1 MQAGLF
7 EEFTEKREAV
17 TLEAH
22 ASSEYKP
29 RTLANANGADVTVA
43 FAVDFETAGERLTRK
58 AAGDRYVAISYGMNV
73 DDAARKLSDYMWR
86 KNALTLNV
94 AGNGIA
100 TLAKKGIT
108 QHMANRWVYDVLRH
122 AHATRTIGS
131 IRSGGQTG
139 IDVAGL
145 AAGMALGIPVA
156 GLFPAGFRQ
165 RNEHHVDF
173 TRTRDEVL
181 EELQDYAELLR

>member
-29 RTLANANGADVTVA
+29 RTLANAKGADVTVA

-58 AAGDRYVAISYGMNV
+58 AAADHYVAIKYGIDV
-73 DDAARKLSDYMWR
+73 DEAARKLSDYMWR
-86 KNALTLNV
+86 KNALTVNV
-94 AGNGIA
+94 AGNGIG
-100 TLAKKGIT
+100 TLAQAGIV
-108 QHMANRWVYDVLRH
+108 QQEANRWVYEVLRR

-145 AAGMALGIPVA
+145 VAGIALGIPVT

-165 RNEHHVDF
+165 RNERHVDF
-173 TRTRDEVL
+173 TRTREEVL
-181 EELQDYAELLR
+181 KELQEYVRMLP